1 MNRFR
6 IVLEIARWEFFRWF
20 KLKDQIITLLIAIAM
35 SLALGW
41 GQSFL
46 FQSAADPVAVVVLNH
61 DLLPKRV
68 PFESRIAL
76 NPPDGKSEHELREA
90 VARLEI
96 DGLLLLK
103 SIVEAMLV
111 VHKDPPWKSELQE
124 YLTLERRRVKMEQ
137 LNISENQLTEVFS
150 PFNITVTYA
159 EPAREQ
165 TTPAERIAAGILIG
179 LMFIGV
185 FYGAGSQF
193 VAITGEK
200 QLRVTEQIISAVTPQ
215 QWIDGKILGISA
227 FSFVRTVGFAVSVLA
242 FVLALNFFGWQ
253 LQIPIEFANPGIVL
267 LLMVLSIGGFLFW
280 NTYCAALAATIND
293 PNTSSKTA
301 FVFAPILPSIGF
313 AFVAFKNPD
322 SPLMQIL
329 TLLPMSSPAVLSARL
344 VLTDVAVWEVVVA
357 VVLLIAAIA
366 LMRTAAGKIFHLGI
380 LMWGKEPTVKE
391 MVRWMRET

>member
-6 IVLEIARWEFFRWF
+6 IILEIARWEFFRWF
-20 KLKDQIITLLIAIAM
+20 KLKDQVITLLIAIVM

-41 GQSFL
+41 GQTL
-46 FQSAADPVAVVVLNH
+46 LDRSASEPVNVVILNQNI
-61 DLLPKRV
+61 LPKQV

-76 NPPDGKSEHELREA
+76 NPPEGKSEHELREA
-90 VARLEI
+90 VARREI

-103 SIVEAMLV
+103 SLDEAELV

-124 YLTLERRRVKMEQ
+124 YLTLERRRVKLEQ
-137 LNISENQLTEVFS
+137 LNISEKQLGEAFS

-159 EPAREQ
+159 ESAREQ

-185 FYGAGSQF
+185 FIGASSQF

-227 FSFVRTVGFAVSVLA
+227 FSLVRVVGLAVSVLI

-267 LLMVLSIGGFLFW
+267 LLVVLSIGGFLFW
-280 NTYCAALAATIND
+280 NAFCAALAATIND

-301 FVFAPILPSIGF
+301 FLFVPILPSIGF
-313 AFVAFKNPD
+313 AFAAFKNPD

-329 TLLPMSSPAVLSARL
+329 TLLPITSPAVLSARL
-344 VLTDVAVWEVVVA
+344 VLKDVSVWEVVLALALLVVA
-357 VVLLIAAIA
+357 II
-366 LMRTAAGKIFHLGI
+366 LMRTAAGKIFHLGV